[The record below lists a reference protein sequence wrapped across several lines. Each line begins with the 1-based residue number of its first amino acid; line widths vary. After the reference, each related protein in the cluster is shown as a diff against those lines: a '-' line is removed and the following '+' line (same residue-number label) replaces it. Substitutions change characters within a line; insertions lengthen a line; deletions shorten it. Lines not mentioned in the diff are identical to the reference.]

1 MTILQ
6 SKFSEFLPLLQPKIF
21 YKLPLCNLTL
31 TCFRECSLDV
41 FVVTSLSSAEYES
54 TIWYLEIQVGG
65 GKNTNA
71 KTLIGKSLFFL
82 ALCLFVGVYTAI
94 FGQNNSLVGV
104 FVVIIALM
112 MLGRDSDPSIE
123 RLLAAQNVFMAEC
136 VMLSNSM
143 AGADRECRERFAEIV
158 SAHDGREIDM
168 DAMLDGMDNREFDL
182 LMMGQD
188 AVRAYRENRSIH
200 VDAVVGL

>member
-1 MTILQ
+1 M
-6 SKFSEFLPLLQPKIF
+6 
-21 YKLPLCNLTL
+21 
-31 TCFRECSLDV
+31 
-41 FVVTSLSSAEYES
+41 
-54 TIWYLEIQVGG
+54 
-65 GKNTNA
+65 NA